1 MAADNNDGKKIQLNR
16 KMRLWNKYKN
26 PIIGA
31 VSVIVIVIA
40 AVVVLRACSV
50 GKTDDSGKTDNK
62 NNNST
67 TMSASVDKTEIQTT
81 AGSTQETTASVMIIQ
96 HRQQQLWLLKEAL

>member
-50 GKTDDSGKTDNK
+50 GKPDNK

-67 TMSASVDKTEIQTT
+67 TISASADKTEIQTT
-81 AGSTQETTASVMIIQ
+81 AGSTQETTASV
-96 HRQQQLWLLKEAL
+96 K

>member
-40 AVVVLRACSV
+40 AVVVLKV
-50 GKTDDSGKTDNK
+50 KGQN
-62 NNNST
+62 
-67 TMSASVDKTEIQTT
+67 
-81 AGSTQETTASVMIIQ
+81 
-96 HRQQQLWLLKEAL
+96 HHF

>member
-50 GKTDDSGKTDNK
+50 GKQMAVEKR
-62 NNNST
+62 
-67 TMSASVDKTEIQTT
+67 IIRITT
-81 AGSTQETTASVMIIQ
+81 AQQCQLLRIRQ
-96 HRQQQLWLLKEAL
+96 KYRQQQEVHRRQQLL

>member
-40 AVVVLRACSV
+40 AVVVLKAWCW
-50 GKTDDSGKTDNK
+50 KTGWQWKT
-62 NNNST
+62 
-67 TMSASVDKTEIQTT
+67 
-81 AGSTQETTASVMIIQ
+81 G
-96 HRQQQLWLLKEAL
+96 

>member
-50 GKTDDSGKTDNK
+50 GKPDGSGKPDNK

-67 TMSASVDKTEIQTT
+67 TMSAS
-81 AGSTQETTASVMIIQ
+81 ARLASSTS
-96 HRQQQLWLLKEAL
+96 